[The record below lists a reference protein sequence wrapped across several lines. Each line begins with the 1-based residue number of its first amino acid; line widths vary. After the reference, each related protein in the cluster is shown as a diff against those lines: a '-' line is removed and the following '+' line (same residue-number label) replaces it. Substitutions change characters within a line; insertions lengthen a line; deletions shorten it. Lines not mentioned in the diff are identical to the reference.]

1 MIPILIIDDD
11 PFILILL
18 NKILQEEGY
27 DITTASSGEEGL
39 IQAKAIQP
47 ALIIC
52 DWVMT
57 GIEGIEVCQTIKQDP
72 QLAAAF
78 FILLTNRSESH
89 DLITGLDAGAD
100 DFLSKPIA
108 AGELKARVRAGL
120 RLYQAN
126 QALKSSAQTLQQQ
139 TEKLESEL
147 AEAAAYV
154 RSLLPKAITTPI
166 SIQHCFLPSQHLGGD
181 CFDYYWLD
189 ADHLVIYLLDVS
201 GHGLG
206 AALPSVFIQNLLRS
220 QSLPD
225 LNFYQPAQVLAT
237 LNKLFR
243 MSEQNERYFTIW
255 YGLYNHATQQL
266 TYASAGHPPALL
278 IAPDDAGQTQA
289 QLLKMRSLPIG
300 IYPDAAYTEAIVS
313 IPAHSALYIF
323 SDGIYEVRQ
332 KDQTFWNLTE
342 FTTLLVDLTQHSV
355 QQAPTTPRLD
365 LDLDQLLEKIRSL
378 KASDLF
384 EDDCSILQVRF
395 AADDRP

>member
-39 IQAKAIQP
+39 IKAKTLQP

-57 GIEGIEVCQTIKQDP
+57 GIEGIEVCQTVKQDP
-72 QLAAAF
+72 QLAATF

-126 QALKSSAQTLQQQ
+126 QNLKAVAQTLQQQ

-154 RSLLPKAITTPI
+154 RSLLPKPVTTPI

-225 LNFYQPAQVLAT
+225 LNFYQPAQVLTT

-255 YGLYNHATQQL
+255 YGLYNHSTQQL

-278 IAPDDAGQTQA
+278 IAPDDSGEPA
-289 QLLKMRSLPIG
+289 QSLKMRSLPIG
-300 IYPDAAYTEAIVS
+300 VYPEATYTEATVTIPSHS
-313 IPAHSALYIF
+313 ILYIF

-332 KDQTFWNLTE
+332 KDQTFWTLTE
-342 FTTLLVDLTQHSV
+342 FTTLLVNLTQQYAKQSATT
-355 QQAPTTPRLD
+355 QA
-365 LDLDQLLEKIRSL
+365 LDLDQLLAKVRSL
-378 KASDLF
+378 KATDLF

-395 AADDRP
+395 TADDRP

>member
-18 NKILQEEGY
+18 NKILREEGY
-27 DITTASSGEEGL
+27 DITTAASGEEGL
-39 IQAKAIQP
+39 IQAKTIQP

-126 QALKSSAQTLQQQ
+126 QALKSAAQTLQQQ

-147 AEAAAYV
+147 AEAATYV

-189 ADHLVIYLLDVS
+189 AEHLVIYLLDVS

-255 YGLYNHATQQL
+255 YGLYNHSTQQL

-278 IAPDDAGQTQA
+278 IAPDNEGQPQA

-300 IYPDAAYTEAIVS
+300 VYSDAAYTEATVS
-313 IPAHSALYIF
+313 ISSHSTLYIF

-342 FTTLLVDLTQHSV
+342 FTTLLVDLTQQNF
-355 QQAPTTPRLD
+355 QQAPTTPR

-378 KASDLF
+378 KATELF
-384 EDDCSILQVRF
+384 EDDCSILQVCF
-395 AADDRP
+395 AANDRP

>member
-39 IQAKAIQP
+39 IKAKTLQP

-57 GIEGIEVCQTIKQDP
+57 GIEGIEVCQTVKQDP
-72 QLAAAF
+72 QLAATF
-78 FILLTNRSESH
+78 FILLTNRSDSQ
-89 DLITGLDAGAD
+89 DLITGLDMGAD

-126 QALKSSAQTLQQQ
+126 QDLKAVAHTLQEQ

-154 RSLLPKAITTPI
+154 RSLLPKPITTSI

-225 LNFYQPAQVLAT
+225 LNFYQPAQVLTT

-255 YGLYNHATQQL
+255 YGLYNHQTQQL

-278 IAPDDAGQTQA
+278 LAPDDSGHTQA
-289 QLLKMRSLPIG
+289 QPLRMRSLPIG
-300 IYPDAAYTEAIVS
+300 IYPDTTYTETTIPISSRS
-313 IPAHSALYIF
+313 ILYIF
-323 SDGIYEVRQ
+323 SDGIYEVRR
-332 KDQTFWNLTE
+332 KDQTFWTLTE
-342 FTTLLVDLTQHSV
+342 FTTLLVNLTQQYAKQS
-355 QQAPTTPRLD
+355 ATMPALD
-365 LDLDQLLEKIRSL
+365 LEELLAEIRSL

-395 AADDRP
+395 AANDRP